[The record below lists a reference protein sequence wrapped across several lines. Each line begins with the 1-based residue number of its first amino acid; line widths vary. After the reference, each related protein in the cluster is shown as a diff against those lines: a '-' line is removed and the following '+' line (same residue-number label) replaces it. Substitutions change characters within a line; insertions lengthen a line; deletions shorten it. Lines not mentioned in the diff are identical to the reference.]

1 MTPHRLVAALG
12 DAYKAPR
19 EYAKLGLRSIL
30 YRRRLDLV
38 ADPYPVRIAT
48 TLRWLDADT
57 VLDIGANIGQFGSAL
72 RASGYRGSLISC
84 EPLGGA
90 FAQLARRASAD
101 PAWAVERTA
110 VGASVGT
117 TQINVSENS
126 FSSSLLPM
134 TRTHREAQ
142 PDSGYIGTEDVDV
155 STVVELAKR
164 YRIDPA
170 RTLLKIDTQGYEGEV
185 LNGAGELI
193 GELAAVSLEMSF
205 VTLYEGQQFFDD
217 LLDRLRAA
225 GYQLHALNPGLGDP
239 HTGRMLQCDGLFV
252 HRKYA
257 D

>member
-164 YRIDPA
+164 Y
-170 RTLLKIDTQGYEGEV
+170 EGEV